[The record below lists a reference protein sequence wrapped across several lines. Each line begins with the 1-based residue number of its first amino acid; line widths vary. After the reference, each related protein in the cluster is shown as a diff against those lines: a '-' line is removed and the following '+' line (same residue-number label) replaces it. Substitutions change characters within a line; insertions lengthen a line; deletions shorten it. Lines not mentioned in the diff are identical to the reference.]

1 MIDDYAIA
9 DPAEQTLEASGD
21 MSLSPEHG
29 QDADTTTPLF
39 SSPVLDRI
47 RTSD

>member
-21 MSLSPEHG
+21 MSLSPEQG
-29 QDADTTTPLF
+29 QDADTTPLF

>member
-9 DPAEQTLEASGD
+9 DPAEETLEASGD
-21 MSLSPEHG
+21 TSLLQETA
-29 QDADTTTPLF
+29 QDADTTSTLF
-39 SSPVLDRI
+39 CSPVLDRI